1 MIRLASLFWLA
12 LVAATGF
19 ATFKVKYAVQDIEE
33 ELNRVRKQ
41 TVAEHQ
47 EIHLLRAEWTML
59 NQPERLADLNR
70 RLLSL
75 TAVAPKRL
83 QRTIEDVALRPLPAP
98 PDTLIA
104 AAPSSVPA
112 ATAVPVAPTVSAVHE
127 PEVAELVASE
137 APLVQPAK
145 PMAAIAA
152 ALLPVK
158 PAAAAQLAVNG
169 AQSAAPDNPVA
180 ATAAAVKSA
189 PVKPAVAVQSA
200 KAGSAR
206 PTGSIDR
213 LFAEIA
219 EGR

>member
-41 TVAEHQ
+41 TVIEHQ
-47 EIHLLRAEWTML
+47 EIHLLRAEWTTL

-70 RLLSL
+70 RILSL
-75 TAVAPKRL
+75 AAMAPKQL
-83 QRTIEDVALRPLPAP
+83 QHTVEDVPLRPIPAP

-104 AAPSSVPA
+104 AAPVVPA
-112 ATAVPVAPTVSAVHE
+112 APAVPE
-127 PEVAELVASE
+127 PAEPQLAASE
-137 APLVQPAK
+137 APPARPEK
-145 PMAAIAA
+145 PLAAIAA
-152 ALLPVK
+152 ALMPVK

-169 AQSAAPDNPVA
+169 AQNPAPEKPVA
-180 ATAAAVKSA
+180 ATPATVKSA
-189 PVKPAVAVQSA
+189 PVKPAATVQLA
-200 KAGSAR
+200 K
-206 PTGSIDR
+206 TGTSRTAPSIDR
-213 LFAEIA
+213 LFAAIA

>member
-19 ATFKVKYAVQDIEE
+19 ATFKVKYTVQDIEE

-41 TVAEHQ
+41 TVVEHQ
-47 EIHLLRAEWTML
+47 EIHLLRAEWTTL

-70 RLLSL
+70 RFLSL
-75 TAVAPKRL
+75 TAVAPKQL

-104 AAPSSVPA
+104 AAP
-112 ATAVPVAPTVSAVHE
+112 AVPEPAV
-127 PEVAELVASE
+127 PQLAASE
-137 APLVQPAK
+137 AQPAQPAK

-152 ALLPVK
+152 ALMPVK
-158 PAAAAQLAVNG
+158 PAAAAPLAVSG
-169 AQSAAPDNPVA
+169 AQNLVPEHPVA
-180 ATAAAVKSA
+180 ATPAASKSA
-189 PVKPAVAVQSA
+189 PVKPAAAVQLA
-200 KAGSAR
+200 KTGAPR
-206 PTGSIDR
+206 PAPSIDR

-219 EGR
+219 GGR

>member
-47 EIHLLRAEWTML
+47 EIHLLRAEWTTL

-70 RLLSL
+70 RILSL
-75 TAVAPKRL
+75 TALAPKQL
-83 QRTIEDVALRPLPAP
+83 QRTIEDVALRSLPAP

-104 AAPSSVPA
+104 AAPALPVAPAVPA
-112 ATAVPVAPTVSAVHE
+112 APTVPAAFE
-127 PEVAELVASE
+127 PEVAELVANE
-137 APLVQPAK
+137 APPAQSTK
-145 PMAAIAA
+145 PMAALAA
-152 ALLPVK
+152 ALMPVK

-169 AQSAAPDNPVA
+169 AQSPVPDAPVA
-180 ATAAAVKSA
+180 ATAPAVKSA

-200 KAGSAR
+200 KTGAAR
-206 PTGSIDR
+206 PAYSIDR

-219 EGR
+219 GGR